1 MKTPNQILQDV
12 ADGNDNETR
21 TKRRN
26 RLNALRVRLDEW
38 LGLLDTRGQGPSA
51 KEMVSIVADLESH
64 IKKLR
69 RLT

>member
-1 MKTPNQILQDV
+1 MKTPDQILQDV

-21 TKRRN
+21 NKRRN
-26 RLNALRVRLDEW
+26 RLNALRARVDEW
-38 LGLLDTRGQGPSA
+38 LGLLDARRTGPSA